1 VTDLDA
7 ITERIIGGAIA
18 VHRELGPGLLESTYE
33 ACLDAYLTR
42 EGLEVERQVTM
53 PLVFMDQQLDCAYRI
68 DLLVE
73 RQVVV
78 ELKTV
83 TQLSPVHF
91 AQMMTYLKLSAC
103 QVGLL
108 INFNVTVLKHGIR
121 RVVHAYRAPSAS
133 SDPSAPSAI
142 VSVGVTGRPTQSA
155 TPLQDAIQIARS
167 SPAAPMAR
175 VSPKPFQ

>member
-1 VTDLDA
+1 LPFTASWALA
-7 ITERIIGGAIA
+7 
-18 VHRELGPGLLESTYE
+18 LLESTYE

-42 EGLEVERQVTM
+42 EGLEGERQVTM
-53 PLVFMDQQLDCAYRI
+53 PLVSMDQQLDCAYRI

-103 QVGLL
+103 QVGHL
-108 INFNVTVLKHGIR
+108 INFNVAHAICDSFARCNTNCPIR
-121 RVVHAYRAPSAS
+121 PRAPNGSRF
-133 SDPSAPSAI
+133 
-142 VSVGVTGRPTQSA
+142 T
-155 TPLQDAIQIARS
+155 
-167 SPAAPMAR
+167 
-175 VSPKPFQ
+175 